1 MLIST
6 EPSNGGD
13 ITADQEDLW
22 LTFANLDPSEELRLL
37 RKRIAQLER
46 CREKTIK
53 MELKEFKEQINNTK
67 LELENKALRAEL
79 EHQKLLIAHKDLTAE
94 MRLNMEDL
102 KQQQNQKEKIGKIF
116 HEKISIDQFL
126 LMQSDQKALLQR
138 VDGIE
143 QKHAVNSEQRK
154 MNQNALSAT
163 IDQLFNEREK
173 QLNNFLGQFVEG
185 QDKKFEEQKETNRT
199 LQKKMDELGNC
210 WKKELKKGMNQLK
223 EELTSKM
230 EQYQK
235 EQQLDALTKAQKGN
249 AAARHSHEDI
259 FTPSEPGLTLQQLF
273 PFPSLHQQ
281 QLPIHQPQFSH
292 SQMMPKGMAQPLPV
306 QQQQKMPQMQQHS
319 QIGGGD
325 QHQQQQK
332 NNSSNRAAI
341 QQRLIQRM
349 QNHQNQGLS
358 AASHGNASE
367 QTATEHGRID

>member
-1 MLIST
+1 MSIST

-13 ITADQEDLW
+13 ITTADQEDLW

-37 RKRIAQLER
+37 RKRIAELER

-53 MELKEFKEQINNTK
+53 MELKEIKEQINNTK

-143 QKHAVNSEQRK
+143 QKHA
-154 MNQNALSAT
+154 
-163 IDQLFNEREK
+163 LFNEREK

-249 AAARHSHEDI
+249 EKQKEVIPQQNRCDSAAARHSHEDI

-273 PFPSLHQQ
+273 QFPSLYQQ
-281 QLPIHQPQFSH
+281 QLPIISPNFPH

-306 QQQQKMPQMQQHS
+306 QQKQKMPQMQQHS

-349 QNHQNQGLS
+349 Q
-358 AASHGNASE
+358 SE
-367 QTATEHGRID
+367 R